1 MNNQNPYSVVYL
13 MGGFGNQL
21 FQLCFANDLKK
32 RGHIVSIDTTNY
44 SSPDDGEIS
53 KREIIIPIKDFEFES
68 EPNKVFNFYSNL
80 SRYRKNSFKNYKV
93 FPFKK
98 FNDINYLKE
107 KEGKYNFYV
116 GYWQDT
122 NLITENKDFLIK
134 NLSKNKTIKEGLI
147 SKPNINETLLHIRRE
162 DYLIMKEELKI
173 DYYEKAIREAS
184 KKIPEFEYNIFTD
197 DINWIKKH
205 KLFNSAK
212 NVFYSS
218 NSRIDTIKTF
228 SEMLKHNNFIISNST
243 FSLIPAILKE
253 NETSKIISPFPW
265 YRNSNKE
272 LNLKQNWIKLGN
284 NE

>member
-1 MNNQNPYSVVYL
+1 MYTVNTKINNQLSIWL
-13 MGGFGNQL
+13 ISMFW
-21 FQLCFANDLKK
+21 
-32 RGHIVSIDTTNY
+32 IVSIMIIVGGLTRLTDSGLSITKWELFSGFLPPLNQ
-44 SSPDDGEIS
+44 DDW
-53 KREIIIPIKDFEFES
+53 IKYFDL
-68 EPNKVFNFYSNL
+68 Y
-80 SRYRKNSFKNYKV
+80 
-93 FPFKK
+93 
-98 FNDINYLKE
+98 
-107 KEGKYNFYV
+107 
-116 GYWQDT
+116 
-122 NLITENKDFLIK
+122 
-134 NLSKNKTIKEGLI
+134 
-147 SKPNINETLLHIRRE
+147 
-162 DYLIMKEELKI
+162 
-173 DYYEKAIREAS
+173 

-265 YRNSNKE
+265 YRKSNKE